1 MNALVA
7 GGAALVVLAVT
18 VIAGGWRLVVL
29 DRDLTRMDE
38 ELTRLQDELHAT
50 RQRLRASQDRQRDIL
65 IMTREHRNYLDWLS
79 PWASYWA
86 ALSQQQGR

>member
-7 GGAALVVLAVT
+7 GGAALAVLAVI

-38 ELTRLQDELHAT
+38 ELTRLQDELHST
-50 RQRLRASQDRQRDIL
+50 RQHLRASQDRQRDIL
-65 IMTREHRNYLDWLS
+65 IMTREHRNYLQWLQ
-79 PWASYWA
+79 PWVSYWVE
-86 ALSQQQGR
+86 LSQQRGR